1 MSKTASYITLGCKL
15 NYAETSTYE
24 RGFINAGYES
34 VPWNKGADLFVINT
48 CSVTE
53 HADKKSRNIIRKLHK
68 VSPDATI
75 VVTGCYAQLKK
86 AEVEALE
93 GVSLVFG
100 ANEKSSLVTTTLD
113 YIAQRTEMAGSDNSA
128 ACDTCHGTGEH
139 GEVTSSDNTL
149 ADTAVVTGTR
159 HEVGEHGEVTF
170 SENALDDTAAVTG
183 TRHEAGEHG
192 DSTKMYRENVL
203 DGTKPSNSGILYRE
217 NVLSG
222 TKSTD
227 AASTVTPTDIRTD
240 TNSATTS
247 PQEETFAAYSS
258 GEERTRSFLKVQDG
272 CDNFC
277 AYCTVP
283 YARGR
288 SRSISIDKAV
298 SEAKKIAAS
307 GVKEIVLTGVNTG
320 DFGRKTGESFL
331 DLLKALN
338 DVQGIERYRI
348 SSIEPNL
355 LTDDIVDWIASGTKF
370 LPHFHIPLQSGSDTI
385 LKDVGRKYTTEFFAN
400 KIAYIREKMNPKPGE
415 LNADGSKKPDVFF
428 GIDVIAGLPGETD
441 ELFLETYNFLKD
453 KIKPAFIHIFPYSR
467 RAGTRSAARK
477 DQVQDCVKTKRVAM
491 LEELCK
497 TLNEDFIASQKGVR
511 EQVLFEEDN
520 NDGVMSGYTGNY
532 IKVDRPWDPN
542 LAGKIV
548 EVTL

>member
-113 YIAQRTEMAGSDNSA
+113 YIAQRAEMAGSDTNA
-128 ACDTCHGTGEH
+128 ARDTCHETVEH
-139 GEVTSSDNTL
+139 GEVT
-149 ADTAVVTGTR
+149 
-159 HEVGEHGEVTF
+159 
-170 SENALDDTAAVTG
+170 
-183 TRHEAGEHG
+183 
-192 DSTKMYRENVL
+192 KM
-203 DGTKPSNSGILYRE
+203 YRE

-227 AASTVTPTDIRTD
+227 AASTATPTN

-453 KIKPAFIHIFPYSR
+453 RIKPAFIHIFPYSR

-511 EQVLFEEDN
+511 EHVLFEEDN

-532 IKVDRPWDPN
+532 IKVDRPWDPT

>member
-113 YIAQRTEMAGSDNSA
+113 YIAQRTE
-128 ACDTCHGTGEH
+128 
-139 GEVTSSDNTL
+139 
-149 ADTAVVTGTR
+149 
-159 HEVGEHGEVTF
+159 F
-170 SENALDDTAAVTG
+170 
-183 TRHEAGEHG
+183 
-192 DSTKMYRENVL
+192 
-203 DGTKPSNSGILYRE
+203 KP
-217 NVLSG
+217 
-222 TKSTD
+222 
-227 AASTVTPTDIRTD
+227 
-240 TNSATTS
+240 TTS
-247 PQEETFAAYSS
+247 QQEETFAAYSS

-453 KIKPAFIHIFPYSR
+453 RIKPAFIHIFPYSR

-497 TLNEDFIASQKGVR
+497 TLNEEFIASQKGVR

-532 IKVDRPWDPN
+532 IKVDHPWDPT

>member
-86 AEVEALE
+86 AEVESLE

-113 YIAQRTEMAGSDNSA
+113 YIAQRTES
-128 ACDTCHGTGEH
+128 
-139 GEVTSSDNTL
+139 
-149 ADTAVVTGTR
+149 
-159 HEVGEHGEVTF
+159 
-170 SENALDDTAAVTG
+170 
-183 TRHEAGEHG
+183 
-192 DSTKMYRENVL
+192 
-203 DGTKPSNSGILYRE
+203 KP
-217 NVLSG
+217 
-222 TKSTD
+222 
-227 AASTVTPTDIRTD
+227 
-240 TNSATTS
+240 TTS

-453 KIKPAFIHIFPYSR
+453 RIKPAFIHIFPYSR

-497 TLNEDFIASQKGVR
+497 TLNEDFIASQKGVS

-532 IKVDRPWDPN
+532 IKVDRPWDPT

>member
-113 YIAQRTEMAGSDNSA
+113 YIAQRTE
-128 ACDTCHGTGEH
+128 
-139 GEVTSSDNTL
+139 
-149 ADTAVVTGTR
+149 
-159 HEVGEHGEVTF
+159 F
-170 SENALDDTAAVTG
+170 
-183 TRHEAGEHG
+183 
-192 DSTKMYRENVL
+192 
-203 DGTKPSNSGILYRE
+203 KP
-217 NVLSG
+217 
-222 TKSTD
+222 
-227 AASTVTPTDIRTD
+227 
-240 TNSATTS
+240 TTS
-247 PQEETFAAYSS
+247 QQEETFAAYSS

-338 DVQGIERYRI
+338 DVQSIERYRI

-453 KIKPAFIHIFPYSR
+453 RIKPAFIHIFPYSR

-477 DQVQDCVKTKRVAM
+477 DQVQDCVKTKRVDM

-497 TLNEDFIASQKGVR
+497 TLNEEFIASQKGVR
-511 EQVLFEEDN
+511 EHVLFEEDN

-532 IKVDRPWDPN
+532 IKVDRPWDPT

>member
-34 VPWNKGADLFVINT
+34 VPWNKGANLFVINT

-100 ANEKSSLVTTTLD
+100 ANEKSSLVTTTLS
-113 YIAQRTEMAGSDNSA
+113 YIAHRTES
-128 ACDTCHGTGEH
+128 
-139 GEVTSSDNTL
+139 
-149 ADTAVVTGTR
+149 
-159 HEVGEHGEVTF
+159 
-170 SENALDDTAAVTG
+170 
-183 TRHEAGEHG
+183 
-192 DSTKMYRENVL
+192 
-203 DGTKPSNSGILYRE
+203 KP
-217 NVLSG
+217 
-222 TKSTD
+222 
-227 AASTVTPTDIRTD
+227 
-240 TNSATTS
+240 TTS

-453 KIKPAFIHIFPYSR
+453 RIKPAFIHIFPYSR

-497 TLNEDFIASQKGVR
+497 NLNEEFIASQKGVR

-532 IKVDRPWDPN
+532 IKVDRPWDPT

>member
-113 YIAQRTEMAGSDNSA
+113 YIAQRTES
-128 ACDTCHGTGEH
+128 
-139 GEVTSSDNTL
+139 
-149 ADTAVVTGTR
+149 
-159 HEVGEHGEVTF
+159 
-170 SENALDDTAAVTG
+170 
-183 TRHEAGEHG
+183 
-192 DSTKMYRENVL
+192 
-203 DGTKPSNSGILYRE
+203 KP
-217 NVLSG
+217 
-222 TKSTD
+222 
-227 AASTVTPTDIRTD
+227 
-240 TNSATTS
+240 TTS

-453 KIKPAFIHIFPYSR
+453 RIKPAFIHIFPYSR

-497 TLNEDFIASQKGVR
+497 TLNEEFIASQKGVL

-532 IKVDRPWDPN
+532 IKVDRPWDPT